1 MTPNAHVETSITPDC
16 LKDTVS
22 QRVPARRGTKP
33 TTLNEIQAHNSS
45 ASLRLT
51 FFPLP
56 VTPAD
61 TVDPGHLQPRLRA
74 GSISPIICSSVFC
87 ECHKVCFGLSK
98 TFSRMSSRRER
109 KTRTATVIETGG
121 GPGGSCEHRGHNVR
135 HASAVY
141 LFYCCGN
148 TFLLLQAAAN
158 TISLFLLRVTL

>member
-1 MTPNAHVETSITPDC
+1 MTPNAHVETSITPDG

-61 TVDPGHLQPRLRA
+61 TVDPGHLQPRPRA

-98 TFSRMSSRRER
+98 TFSRMSSQRER
-109 KTRTATVIETGG
+109 KTRTATVTETGG
-121 GPGGSCEHRGHNVR
+121 GAEGSCGGGDVR

-158 TISLFLLRVTL
+158 TISLFLTRVTL